1 MDSDIDPLTAS
12 VAGTMVSFATGV
24 DFVISDSAG
33 EVVARHLVD
42 LDHATL
48 RRLLL
53 DHALPT

>member
-1 MDSDIDPLTAS
+1 LTTS

-48 RRLLL
+48 RHLLL